1 MHFGESEL
9 NFRTGER
16 FKILKLS
23 RNIVTYSNQQ
33 LKQWNSR
40 GIETLD
46 RSIQT
51 IKEFIDSGILDKEPV
66 AEKEFRDFR
75 LRVAELLAASQLK
88 TSDVEKIIN
97 AFDDVVQK
105 AAKSGELGVITFMR
119 DKLVELKK
127 IRLST
132 TRGTEENVP
141 IWKII
146 GILIL
151 FGFPIYKSLRCIRK
165 GKCCNTVSGLEGLI
179 QWIAVLAIYLD

>member
-1 MHFGESEL
+1 MNVFINNKELINRLNQVAMAYMPALDLDDEINLLSKTYYSTTQSLLHFGESEL

-105 AAKSGELGVITFMR
+105 AAKSGEFGVITFMR

-141 IWKII
+141 I
-146 GILIL
+146 
-151 FGFPIYKSLRCIRK
+151 
-165 GKCCNTVSGLEGLI
+165 
-179 QWIAVLAIYLD
+179 